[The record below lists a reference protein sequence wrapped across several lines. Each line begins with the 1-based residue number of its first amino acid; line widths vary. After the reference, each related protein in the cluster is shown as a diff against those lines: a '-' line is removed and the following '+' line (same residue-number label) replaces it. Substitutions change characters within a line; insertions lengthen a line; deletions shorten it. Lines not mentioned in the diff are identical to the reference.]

1 MANSTNSTKFKIKNN
16 QLVTDAKSLDFDYFW
31 NDYNLA
37 QTKEQKALKKV
48 DDIPEFALVALL
60 SEETRPRVELFNNGM
75 LIILRG
81 INLNPKEEDE
91 DMVALRIWVQKDKVI
106 TCHYRPI
113 QTLGDIKQKII
124 KGIIPESASVLLAN
138 IISELFQK
146 IENTILDLDDVVNDL
161 EDQITDSLDE
171 NIRNQ
176 ISLLRKKIVIFK
188 RHLLP
193 QREVMSQLR
202 SSKLSWLHDEQR
214 NYHNENYERVM
225 RNLEDLEVMRD
236 KLNIIKEEAQ
246 YLLSDRLSKNTYI
259 LSIVAAIFLPL
270 GFLTGLLGINV
281 GGIPGTNNPNS
292 FWIFCVVLVVVVILQ
307 AFLFRKM
314 KWL

>member
-1 MANSTNSTKFKIKNN
+1 MHSKKFKIKNSE
-16 QLVTDAKSLDFDYFW
+16 LVTDSKDLDFDYFW
-31 NDYNLA
+31 NDFDLSE
-37 QTKEQKALKKV
+37 TKNQKALKKTEG
-48 DDIPEFALVALL
+48 IPEFALMALL
-60 SEETRPRVELFNNGM
+60 SEETRPRVEVLNNGM
-75 LIILRG
+75 LIVLRA
-81 INLNPKEEDE
+81 INFNPEQENE
-91 DMVALRIWVQKDKVI
+91 DMVALRIWVQKDKII

-113 QTLGDIKQKII
+113 QTLDDIKQQIH
-124 KGIIPESASVLLAN
+124 KGVISETASVMLAN
-138 IISELFQK
+138 IVSKLFQK
-146 IENTILDLDDVVNDL
+146 IEQTILELDDVVNDL
-161 EDQITDSLDE
+161 EDQITDSLDQ

-176 ISLLRKKIVIFK
+176 ISSLRKKIVIFK

-202 SSKLSWLHDEQR
+202 SSKLSWLQDEQK

-281 GGIPGTNNPNS
+281 GGIPGTDNPNS